1 MDQQHIEDD
10 LGGEP
15 MWSQI
20 ERQRLAGVVL
30 GQSQMR
36 ERGPACAIPSRM
48 VAVVSRL
55 QQWESVWNVTETAW
69 GGVGDSGGSVREVR
83 DIRIISQ
90 WTEGSRG

>member
-1 MDQQHIEDD
+1 MRT
-10 LGGEP
+10 
-15 MWSQI
+15 QI
-20 ERQRLAGVVL
+20 KCPRLVGVVF

-36 ERGPACAIPSRM
+36 ERGPACAIPSGM

-55 QQWESVWNVTETAW
+55 QRLESVWNVAETAW
-69 GGVGDSGGSVREVR
+69 GGVWDSGGSFREVR